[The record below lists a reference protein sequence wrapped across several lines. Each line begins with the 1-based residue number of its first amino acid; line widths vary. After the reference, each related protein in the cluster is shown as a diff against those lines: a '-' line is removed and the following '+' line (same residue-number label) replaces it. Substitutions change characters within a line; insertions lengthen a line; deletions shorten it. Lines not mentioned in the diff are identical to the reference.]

1 MKCYTPASDVALWFM
16 YQPLLMNKSTFE
28 GLTPPQQAALKAA
41 GRAAEVFYLNEG
53 KSADAKSTAVFKEN
67 GIEIANM
74 TEEDFNAWR
83 DLAKE
88 TSYKNFLESNP
99 DGKKLIDLAL
109 EVE

>member
-1 MKCYTPASDVALWFM
+1 M
-16 YQPLLMNKSTFE
+16 YQPLLMNKSTFDD
-28 GLTPPQQAALKAA
+28 LNPAQQAALKAA
-41 GRAAEVFYLNEG
+41 GRAAEAYYLSEG

-83 DLAKE
+83 ELAKE
-88 TSYKNFLESNP
+88 TSYKNFLEGNP
-99 DGKKLIDLAL
+99 DGKKLIDMAL